1 MTMRKRIG
9 NRQDTI
15 SISFAAEPSIF
26 HPVGALDQATR
37 YLWRWMHGVAFC
49 SAIYIAS
56 FLRLLVLYSV
66 RASTALRLIDT
77 QNHPSL

>member
-9 NRQDTI
+9 NREGTE
-15 SISFAAEPSIF
+15 SISLAAEPSIF
-26 HPVGALDQATR
+26 HSVGALDQATR
-37 YLWRWMHGVAFC
+37 YLWSWRHGVAFC

-66 RASTALRLIDT
+66 RASTALRMIGT
-77 QNHPSL
+77 QNHPPL